1 MNTGNLLKNKYLYNI
16 NIYNMSKMCIKCNT
30 SKPFSLFYNCSKS
43 KDGVENTCCI
53 CRAVIS
59 QLYYLRNGEKV
70 RTKSNDTMK
79 KRYANDQ
86 IFREKQLKGARER
99 YYKRINKEIPSTK
112 RIQAPTNVY
121 TKRELELQ
129 RNERVKTRYTNDPEY
144 REKMLKCSK
153 KQYYKTHTRKPKPTP
168 EEKKEIRKEG
178 NRKYYLKKKQERQE
192 KEL

>member
-1 MNTGNLLKNKYLYNI
+1 MDSLGDSNGKN
-16 NIYNMSKMCIKCNT
+16 CRKCNT
-30 SKPFSLFYNCSKS
+30 YKPLSLFYNCSKS
-43 KDGVENTCCI
+43 KDGVGNTCRM
-53 CRAVIS
+53 CRDVIS
-59 QLYYLRNGEKV
+59 RLYYLRNGEKV
-70 RTKSNDTMK
+70 RAKSKDTMK
-79 KRYANDQ
+79 KRYMNDQ
-86 IFREKQLKGARER
+86 IFREKQLKDARER

-178 NRKYYLKKKQERQE
+178 NRKYYLKKKQERQVCQLTRSARRE